1 MHLVFERKQKRIIS
15 GDILSGEVQLLTS
28 KQAQKEEIMMKLE
41 AFQTAAREGGFVAEI
56 EMGEGTVQWLRK
68 IPSHMARDTH
78 QRMCIDTMT
87 NSVTLYWVGDPGKLN
102 SKTFRDVPALQ
113 EWFQLEPRPIVQR

>member
-1 MHLVFERKQKRIIS
+1 
-15 GDILSGEVQLLTS
+15 
-28 KQAQKEEIMMKLE
+28 MMKLE

-56 EMGEGTVQWLRK
+56 GMGEGTVQWLRK
-68 IPSHMARDTH
+68 IPPHMARDTR

-87 NSVTLYWVGDPGKLN
+87 SSVTGYWVGVPGKLN

-113 EWFQLEPRPIVQR
+113 EWFQLELQPIVER